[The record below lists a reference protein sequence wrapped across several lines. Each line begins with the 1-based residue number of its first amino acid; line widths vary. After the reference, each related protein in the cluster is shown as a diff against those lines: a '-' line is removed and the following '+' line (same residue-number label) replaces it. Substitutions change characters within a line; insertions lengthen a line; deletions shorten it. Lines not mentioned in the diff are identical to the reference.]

1 MTNNCAANSQETL
14 GSKSISPR
22 RPWKRGS
29 GSGEN
34 LFLYR
39 NAPLVRAFISS
50 RLRTLG
56 EKLGI
61 PVTAHRLRHTMATQL
76 LNAGGSLRVTSIQ
89 KILGHKNINTTL
101 IYARAYNQTVADDFY
116 AAMERVEAR
125 LNIIPESA
133 GEATLDEP
141 ENKDDEVIKVPT
153 VKLMNWMELLSRPE
167 LGQKERLEIAESLR
181 QALGAPALPAAP
193 PG

>member
-1 MTNNCAANSQETL
+1 M
-14 GSKSISPR
+14 
-22 RPWKRGS
+22 
-29 GSGEN
+29 
-34 LFLYR
+34 
-39 NAPLVRAFISS
+39 RAFISS

>member
-1 MTNNCAANSQETL
+1 MLSEIKQFINWVHLRNPYART
-14 GSKSISPR
+14 
-22 RPWKRGS
+22 WKDYTYDL
-29 GSGEN
+29 N
-34 LFLYR
+34 LFIQVVGDK
-39 NAPLVRAFISS
+39 AVEEI
-50 RLRTLG
+50 
-56 EKLGI
+56 
-61 PVTAHRLRHTMATQL
+61 
-76 LNAGGSLRVTSIQ
+76 TSIQ

-133 GEATLDEP
+133 GETAPEEP
-141 ENKDDEVIKVPT
+141 ENKDDEVVNVPT

-167 LGQKERLEIAESLR
+167 LGQKERLDIVDSLR
-181 QALGAPALPAAP
+181 QALGAPAISAAP